1 MTHRSLLLAAGAALL
16 LTGCGGTQN
25 RGLESVHQPVVD
37 RADYALDLGTTGG
50 RLNPGEEHRLTGWLD
65 GMRVGYGDQIALD
78 DPSGVNGGARR
89 QVGGVLANRGLMLR
103 PDAPITAGPV
113 APGAVRVVVSRMRA
127 TVAGCPDR
135 SRDPSNEFDSNT
147 SSNYGCATNTNLAA
161 MVASP
166 SDLIHGRDGDVTTD
180 PARSAKAI
188 NAYRAAT
195 LGGGG
200 GQTVKAESAK
210 GAR

>member
-1 MTHRSLLLAAGAALL
+1 MTHRSFLLAAGAALL
-16 LTGCGGTQN
+16 LAGCGGTQN

-37 RADYALDLGTTGG
+37 RADYALDLGTSGG
-50 RLNPGEEHRLTGWLD
+50 RLNPGEESRLAGWLD

-78 DPSGVNGGARR
+78 DPAGGNGAART
-89 QVGGVLANRGLMLR
+89 QVGGVLASRGLLLR
-103 PDAPITAGPV
+103 AQAPITASPV

-127 TVAGCPDR
+127 SVTGCPDR
-135 SRDPSNEFDSNT
+135 SRDPSNEFDSHT

-166 SDLIHGRDGDVTTD
+166 SDLVRGRDGDVAAD

-200 GQTVKAESAK
+200 GQTVKSESSK
-210 GAR
+210 GAN